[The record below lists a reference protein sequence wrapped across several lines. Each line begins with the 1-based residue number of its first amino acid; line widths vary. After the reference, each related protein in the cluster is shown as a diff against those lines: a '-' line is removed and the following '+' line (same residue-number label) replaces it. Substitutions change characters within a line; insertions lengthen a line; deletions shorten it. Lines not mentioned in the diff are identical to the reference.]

1 MGAYVRFCSSQYT
14 AAGLLQKLVEIKP
27 GFDEFLRQCQ
37 SGPKIKG
44 MPLSFFLL
52 KVGKSQK
59 QLFLS
64 SILPKNEWKGSPKKL
79 QKWSFIFQMLIP
91 FLPTSSLM
99 PCPVTG
105 PKMFC
110 ADPNILSQTKNL
122 NAFSASS
129 KTFVPAQKPI
139 FWMQIIFLL
148 FVTHTI
154 WK

>member
-59 QLFLS
+59 ATFL
-64 SILPKNEWKGSPKKL
+64 
-79 QKWSFIFQMLIP
+79 IF
-91 FLPTSSLM
+91 
-99 PCPVTG
+99 
-105 PKMFC
+105 
-110 ADPNILSQTKNL
+110 N
-122 NAFSASS
+122 SS
-129 KTFVPAQKPI
+129 KKMNEKGQPKSCKDGALHFTLPRN
-139 FWMQIIFLL
+139 LL
-148 FVTHTI
+148 LCQLLG
-154 WK
+154 WLRYQ

>member
-59 QLFLS
+59 QLFLVFNFFQ
-64 SILPKNEWKGSPKKL
+64 KNRLKRVT
-79 QKWSFIFQMLIP
+79 QKVAEMELYISDAR
-91 FLPTSSLM
+91 SL
-99 PCPVTG
+99 
-105 PKMFC
+105 F
-110 ADPNILSQTKNL
+110 A
-122 NAFSASS
+122 
-129 KTFVPAQKPI
+129 
-139 FWMQIIFLL
+139 
-148 FVTHTI
+148 
-154 WK
+154 

>member
-64 SILPKNEWKGSPKKL
+64 SKKRMKRVT
-79 QKWSFIFQMLIP
+79 QKVAEMELYISDAH
-91 FLPTSSLM
+91 SL
-99 PCPVTG
+99 
-105 PKMFC
+105 F
-110 ADPNILSQTKNL
+110 A
-122 NAFSASS
+122 
-129 KTFVPAQKPI
+129 
-139 FWMQIIFLL
+139 
-148 FVTHTI
+148 
-154 WK
+154 

>member
-59 QLFLS
+59 ATFLVFNS
-64 SILPKNEWKGSPKKL
+64 SE
-79 QKWSFIFQMLIP
+79 KWMKSRVSVQGVK
-91 FLPTSSLM
+91 SLGGHFA
-99 PCPVTG
+99 CLCRG
-105 PKMFC
+105 F
-110 ADPNILSQTKNL
+110 
-122 NAFSASS
+122 
-129 KTFVPAQKPI
+129 
-139 FWMQIIFLL
+139 
-148 FVTHTI
+148 
-154 WK
+154 

>member
-64 SILPKNEWKGSPKKL
+64 LILPKNEWKGSAKKL
-79 QKWSFIFQMLIP
+79 QRWSSTFH
-91 FLPTSSLM
+91 
-99 PCPVTG
+99 
-105 PKMFC
+105 
-110 ADPNILSQTKNL
+110 
-122 NAFSASS
+122 NA
-129 KTFVPAQKPI
+129 
-139 FWMQIIFLL
+139 
-148 FVTHTI
+148 
-154 WK
+154 